1 MKFFTLLLVVLITSS
16 CTKENVDPVVVTNGN
31 ATITGIARADLD
43 LTQLGLEYAPKGTI
57 IFAKINLG
65 DLVLKEDDDSTLYC
79 DRIYQTT
86 VGVNGRYTVNVEAN
100 ELNVDVSIMGEDFE
114 YNQIVNDTLIIRK
127 IYTLATNHTIVIDGM
142 TKVVDLTYNN

>member
-1 MKFFTLLLVVLITSS
+1 MKFFTVLLLALIISS
-16 CTKENVDPVVVTNGN
+16 CTKEKIDPVVVTSGN

-43 LTQLGLEYAPKGTI
+43 LTQLGLEYAPKGTV

-65 DLVLKEDDDSTLYC
+65 DLVLKEDDDSTLYG
-79 DRIYQTT
+79 DRIYKTT

-100 ELNVDVSIMGEDFE
+100 ELNVNVSIMGEDFE